1 MTIPPN
7 FGGLAMTQNNPDV
20 RRVVQNLRAA
30 YMPTNAYNK
39 LEQNFR
45 MLLDQRRADL
55 NEGITSNVRGIVLIG
70 QSGSGK
76 TTAMRELIRQ
86 NEALIATDRDAEICE
101 FVGLQVPSPATM
113 KFVGSATL
121 QALGYPYSRDQPGPV
136 VWDLVKRQ
144 LRQRRTLFLHLD
156 EAQDLAR
163 YQTDKERQSVVNTLK
178 SLMENS
184 QWPVGL
190 ILTGM
195 PDLKDIINQDAQL
208 ARRLYPIEIDRL
220 HDLRHAAPA
229 MRLVKDYAQRA
240 GVTMSDELQSDHFVR
255 RLMHA
260 ADYEF
265 GLLAEL
271 TVQSITEAITSS
283 GLSVAVTMAHFADV
297 FHARS
302 AAVDGLNP
310 FIADDYTRIRPR
322 DVLGGMRQ

>member
-1 MTIPPN
+1 MTPN
-7 FGGLAMTQNNPDV
+7 KTEI
-20 RRVVQNLRAA
+20 RRVIQDLRAA
-30 YMPTNAYNK
+30 YMPTKAYRK
-39 LEQNFR
+39 LEQNFH
-45 MLLDQRRADL
+45 MLLEQRRADM
-55 NEGITSNVRGIVLIG
+55 EDGVTSNVRGIVLIG

-86 NEALIATDRDAEICE
+86 NKKLIASNTEKDICE

-121 QALGYPYSRDQPGPV
+121 QALGFPYSRDQSGPV

-144 LRQRRTLFLHLD
+144 LRLRRTLFLHLD

-220 HDLRHAAPA
+220 HDLQHADPV
-229 MRLVKDYAQRA
+229 MQLVKGYVQRA
-240 GVTMSDELQSDHFVR
+240 GVAMSDELQTEHFVR

-271 TVQSITEAITSS
+271 TVQAITEAMTAM
-283 GLSVAVTMAHFADV
+283 GLSGALKMSHFADV

-310 FIADDYTRIRPR
+310 FIAEDYTRIRAR
-322 DVLGGMRQ
+322 DVLGGNQS